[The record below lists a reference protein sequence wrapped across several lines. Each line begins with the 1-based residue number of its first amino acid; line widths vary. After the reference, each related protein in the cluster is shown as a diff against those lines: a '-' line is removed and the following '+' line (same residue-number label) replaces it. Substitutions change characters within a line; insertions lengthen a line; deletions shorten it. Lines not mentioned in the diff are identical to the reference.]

1 MAFAYLRKITSM
13 QKKNNFDFL
22 SLAALG
28 RYLHGVVLKQG
39 FEDSFV
45 TA

>member
-28 RYLHGVVLKQG
+28 RYLHGVVKQG